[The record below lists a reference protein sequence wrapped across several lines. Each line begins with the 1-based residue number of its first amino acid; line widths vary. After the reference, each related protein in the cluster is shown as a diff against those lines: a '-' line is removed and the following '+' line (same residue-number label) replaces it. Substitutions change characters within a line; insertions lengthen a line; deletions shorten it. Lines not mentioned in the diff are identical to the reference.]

1 MFYTKEELQSLT
13 RKELQKLSKQ
23 FGIKANRKVSV
34 FIT

>member
-34 FIT
+34 LIT